1 MHKGVFMEKIKREN
15 AKFVI
20 EFTKD
25 VIDKTGPRLPT
36 SPEEKLGA
44 KIIADKMEKATGKPS
59 VTETFTCAPR
69 ASIAAIPILGLI
81 GIISFGL
88 YYVSPIASLIT
99 TVFDFILAAVQVFTY
114 SAKMDFLF
122 RKGQSQNVYNSVDPA
137 SGETKR
143 TIVLA
148 GHMDSSWNWNLSL
161 TNPKTAIPKTVIGV
175 VSILAI
181 MIISVVAICVGNI
194 SFMSIKEIASL
205 EEYSGLD
212 IFRIVLYFLPLLC
225 LPGCYWL
232 SIYLTWDKTKASPGA
247 MDNLTGCALAVA
259 IAKYYKENPDK
270 APKDCRIVCMGFGSE
285 EAGLKGASAF
295 CEKHKDDGFFNDRTY
310 VLNLDSFRDADYY
323 NVVNGDVWLRSTFDK
338 DLTDVCY
345 KVMEDMNLK
354 PSIIKNP
361 AGGCD
366 STPLSRIG
374 IKTVTLNAQN
384 PTTTDYYH
392 TIKDTV
398 ENLDEDVLADSFEL
412 LVKTV
417 DAVAEY
423 DDKRNAK

>member
-1 MHKGVFMEKIKREN
+1 MEKVKREN
-15 AKFVI
+15 AKY
-20 EFTKD
+20 
-25 VIDKTGPRLPT
+25 VIDFAKEIIDRTGPRLPT

-44 KIIADKMEKATGKPS
+44 EMIAAKMEEATGKPS
-59 VTETFTCAPR
+59 VTETFICAPR

-88 YYVSPIASLIT
+88 YYISPIASLFA
-99 TVFDFILAAVQVFTY
+99 TVCDFILATIQVFTY
-114 SAKMDFLF
+114 SGKLDFLF
-122 RKGQSQNVYNSVDPA
+122 KKGESRNVYNSVDPA
-137 SGETKR
+137 SGKTER

-175 VSILAI
+175 VSIVALLV
-181 MIISVVAICVGNI
+181 MSVVAIAVGNI
-194 SFMSIKEIASL
+194 SFMSIKDLATAESYGGM
-205 EEYSGLD
+205 E

-232 SIYLTWDKTKASPGA
+232 SIYLTWDKKKAAPGA
-247 MDNLTGCALAVA
+247 MDNLTGCGLAVA
-259 IAKYYKENPDK
+259 LTKYYKENPDK
-270 APKDCRIVCMGFGSE
+270 APENCRIVCMGFGSE

-295 CEKHKDDGFFNDRTY
+295 CEKHKNDGFFDDRTY
-310 VLNLDSFRDADYY
+310 VLNLDSFRDRDYF
-323 NVVNGDVWLRSTFDK
+323 NVVNGDVWLGTTFDK
-338 DLTDVCY
+338 DLTEVCY
-345 KVMEDMNLK
+345 KVMDDMGLNPK
-354 PSIIKNP
+354 VIKNP

-366 STPLSRIG
+366 STPVMRIG
-374 IKTVTLNAQN
+374 VKTVTLNAQN

-398 ENLDEDVLADSFEL
+398 ENLDEDVLATSFEL
-412 LVKTV
+412 LAKTV

-423 DDKRNAK
+423 DSKRNCK

>member
-1 MHKGVFMEKIKREN
+1 MEKVKREN
-15 AKFVI
+15 AKYVI
-20 EFTKD
+20 DLTKE

-44 KIIADKMEKATGKPS
+44 EILAAKMEEATGKPS

-88 YYVSPIASLIT
+88 YYISPIASLIT

-114 SAKMDFLF
+114 SGKFDCLF
-122 RKGQSQNVYNSVDPA
+122 KKGESCNIYNSVEPS
-137 SGETKR
+137 SGKTER

-148 GHMDSSWNWNLSL
+148 GHIDSSWNWNLSL

-175 VSILAI
+175 VSILALLV
-181 MIISVVAICVGNI
+181 MSVVSIAVGNL
-194 SFMSIKEIASL
+194 SFMSIKDLATVES
-205 EEYSGLD
+205 YSGFD

-232 SIYLTWDKTKASPGA
+232 SIYLSWDKKKAAPGA
-247 MDNLTGCALAVA
+247 MDNLTGCGLAIAL
-259 IAKYYKENPDK
+259 AKYYKENPDK
-270 APKDCRIVCMGFGSE
+270 TPENCRIVCMGFGSE

-295 CEKHKDDGFFNDRTY
+295 CEKHKDDGFFDDRTY
-310 VLNLDSFRDADYY
+310 VLNLDSFRDRDYF
-323 NVVNGDVWLRSTFDK
+323 NVVNGDVWLRSEFDK
-338 DLTDVCY
+338 DLTEVCY
-345 KVMEDMNLK
+345 KVMDDMGLNPK
-354 PSIIKNP
+354 VIKNP

-366 STPLSRIG
+366 STPVKRLG
-374 IKTVTLNAQN
+374 VKTITLNAQN

-398 ENLDEDVLADSFEL
+398 ENLDEDVLATSFEL
-412 LVKTV
+412 LVRTV
-417 DAVAEY
+417 DAIAEY
-423 DDKRNAK
+423 DDKHNAK

>member
-1 MHKGVFMEKIKREN
+1 MEKVKREN
-15 AKFVI
+15 AKYVI
-20 EFTKD
+20 GFAKEI
-25 VIDKTGPRLPT
+25 IDRTGPRLPT

-44 KIIADKMEKATGKPS
+44 EMIAAKMEDATGKPS
-59 VTETFTCAPR
+59 VTETFICAPR

-88 YYVSPIASLIT
+88 YYISPIASLFA
-99 TVFDFILAAVQVFTY
+99 TVCDFILAVIQVFTY
-114 SAKMDFLF
+114 SGKLDFLF
-122 RKGQSQNVYNSVDPA
+122 KKGESRNVYNSVDPA
-137 SGETKR
+137 SGKTER

-175 VSILAI
+175 VSIVALLV
-181 MIISVVAICVGNI
+181 MSVVAIAVGNI
-194 SFMSIKEIASL
+194 SFMSIKDLATAESYGGM
-205 EEYSGLD
+205 E

-232 SIYLTWDKTKASPGA
+232 SIYLTWDKKKAAPGA
-247 MDNLTGCALAVA
+247 MDNLTGCGLAVA
-259 IAKYYKENPDK
+259 LTKYYKENPDK
-270 APKDCRIVCMGFGSE
+270 APENCRIVCMGFGSE

-295 CEKHKDDGFFNDRTY
+295 CEKHKNDGFFDDRTY
-310 VLNLDSFRDADYY
+310 VLNLDSFRDRDYF
-323 NVVNGDVWLRSTFDK
+323 NVVNGDVWLGTTFDK
-338 DLTDVCY
+338 DLTEVCY
-345 KVMEDMNLK
+345 KVMDDMGLNPK
-354 PSIIKNP
+354 VIKNP

-366 STPLSRIG
+366 STPVMRIG
-374 IKTVTLNAQN
+374 VKTVTLNAQN

-398 ENLDEDVLADSFEL
+398 ENLDEDVLATSFEL
-412 LVKTV
+412 LAKTV

-423 DDKRNAK
+423 DSKRNCK

>member
-1 MHKGVFMEKIKREN
+1 MEKVKREN
-15 AKFVI
+15 AKY
-20 EFTKD
+20 
-25 VIDKTGPRLPT
+25 VIDFAKEIIDRTGPRLPT

-44 KIIADKMEKATGKPS
+44 EMIAAKMEDATGKPS
-59 VTETFTCAPR
+59 VTETFICAPR

-88 YYVSPIASLIT
+88 YYISPIASLFA
-99 TVFDFILAAVQVFTY
+99 TVCDFILAVIQVFTY
-114 SAKMDFLF
+114 SGKLDFLF
-122 RKGQSQNVYNSVDPA
+122 KKGESRNVYNSVDPA
-137 SGETKR
+137 SGKTER

-175 VSILAI
+175 VSIVALLV
-181 MIISVVAICVGNI
+181 MSVVAIAVGNI
-194 SFMSIKEIASL
+194 SFMSIKDLATAESYGGM
-205 EEYSGLD
+205 E

-232 SIYLTWDKTKASPGA
+232 SIYLTWDKKKAAPGA
-247 MDNLTGCALAVA
+247 MDNLTGCGLAVA
-259 IAKYYKENPDK
+259 LTKYYKENPDK
-270 APKDCRIVCMGFGSE
+270 APENCRIVCMGFGSE

-295 CEKHKDDGFFNDRTY
+295 CEKHKNDGFFDDRTY
-310 VLNLDSFRDADYY
+310 VLNLDSFRDRDYF
-323 NVVNGDVWLRSTFDK
+323 NVVNGDVWLGTTFDK
-338 DLTDVCY
+338 DLTEVCY
-345 KVMEDMNLK
+345 KVMDDMGLNPK
-354 PSIIKNP
+354 VIKNP

-366 STPLSRIG
+366 STPVMRIG
-374 IKTVTLNAQN
+374 VKTVTLNAQN

-398 ENLDEDVLADSFEL
+398 ENLDEDVLATSFEL
-412 LVKTV
+412 LAKTV

-423 DDKRNAK
+423 DSKRNCK

>member
-1 MHKGVFMEKIKREN
+1 MEKLKREN
-15 AKFVI
+15 AKYVI
-20 EFTKD
+20 DFAKD

-44 KIIADKMEKATGKPS
+44 EIIAEKMQNATGNPS
-59 VTETFTCAPR
+59 VTETFICAPR

-88 YYVSPIASLIT
+88 YYISPIASLIT

-122 RKGQSQNVYNSVDPA
+122 KKGESRNVYNSVEPA
-137 SGETKR
+137 SGKTDR

-161 TNPKTAIPKTVIGV
+161 TNPKTAIPKTAIGII
-175 VSILAI
+175 SILAI
-181 MIISVVAICVGNI
+181 LIMSIVALAVGNI
-194 SFMSIKEIASL
+194 SFLSIKDLATL
-205 EEYSGLD
+205 ETYTGLD
-212 IFRIVLYFLPLLC
+212 IFRIVMYFLPLLC

-232 SIYLTWDKTKASPGA
+232 SIYLTWDKSKASPGA

-270 APKDCRIVCMGFGSE
+270 APENCRFVCMGFGSE

-295 CEKHKDDGFFNDRTY
+295 CEKHRNDGFFNDRTY
-310 VLNLDSFRDADYY
+310 VLNLDSFRDAGYF
-323 NVVNGDVWLRSTFDK
+323 NVVNGDVWLGTTFDK
-338 DLTDVCY
+338 GLTDVCY
-345 KVMEDMNLK
+345 KVMDDMKLNPK
-354 PSIIKNP
+354 IIKNP

-366 STPLSRIG
+366 STPLVRIG
-374 IKTVTLNAQN
+374 VKTVTLNAQN

-398 ENLDEDVLADSFEL
+398 ENLDEDVLATSFEL

-417 DAVAEY
+417 EAVADY
-423 DDKRNAK
+423 DEKINSK

>member
-1 MHKGVFMEKIKREN
+1 MEKVKREN
-15 AKFVI
+15 AKY
-20 EFTKD
+20 
-25 VIDKTGPRLPT
+25 VIDFAKEIIDRTGPRLPT

-44 KIIADKMEKATGKPS
+44 EMIAAKMEDATGKPS
-59 VTETFTCAPR
+59 VTETFICAPR

-88 YYVSPIASLIT
+88 YYISPIASLFA
-99 TVFDFILAAVQVFTY
+99 TVCDFILAVIQVFTY
-114 SAKMDFLF
+114 SGKLDFLF
-122 RKGQSQNVYNSVDPA
+122 KKGESRNVYNSVDPA
-137 SGETKR
+137 SGKTER

-175 VSILAI
+175 VSIVALLV
-181 MIISVVAICVGNI
+181 MSVVAIAVGNI
-194 SFMSIKEIASL
+194 SFMSIKDLATAESYGGM
-205 EEYSGLD
+205 E

-232 SIYLTWDKTKASPGA
+232 SIYLTWDKKKAAPGA
-247 MDNLTGCALAVA
+247 MDNLTGCGLAVA
-259 IAKYYKENPDK
+259 LTKYYKENPDK
-270 APKDCRIVCMGFGSE
+270 APENCRIVCMGFGSE

-295 CEKHKDDGFFNDRTY
+295 CEKHKNDGFFDDRTY
-310 VLNLDSFRDADYY
+310 VLNLDSFRDRDYF
-323 NVVNGDVWLRSTFDK
+323 NVVNGDVWLGTTFDK
-338 DLTDVCY
+338 DLTQVCY
-345 KVMEDMNLK
+345 KVMDDMGLNPK
-354 PSIIKNP
+354 VIKNP

-366 STPLSRIG
+366 STPVMRIG
-374 IKTVTLNAQN
+374 VKTVTLNAQN

-398 ENLDEDVLADSFEL
+398 ENLDEDVLATSFEL
-412 LVKTV
+412 LAKTV

-423 DDKRNAK
+423 DSKRNCK

>member
-1 MHKGVFMEKIKREN
+1 MEKIKREN
-15 AKFVI
+15 AKY
-20 EFTKD
+20 
-25 VIDKTGPRLPT
+25 VIDFAKDIIDRTGPRLPT
-36 SPEEKLGA
+36 SPEEKIGA
-44 KIIADKMEKATGKPS
+44 EMIAEKMEQATGNPS
-59 VTETFTCAPR
+59 VTETFVCAPR

-88 YYVSPIASLIT
+88 YYISPIASLVA

-114 SAKMDFLF
+114 SGKMDFLF
-122 RKGQSQNVYNSVDPA
+122 KKGESRNVYNSVESA
-137 SGETKR
+137 SGNTKR
-143 TIVLA
+143 TVVLA

-175 VSILAI
+175 VSILALLV
-181 MIISVVAICVGNI
+181 MSVVSVAVGNL
-194 SFMSIKEIASL
+194 SFMSIKDLAIAENYGGL
-205 EEYSGLD
+205 E
-212 IFRIVLYFLPLLC
+212 IFRIILYFLPLLC

-232 SIYLTWDKTKASPGA
+232 SIYLSWDKNKAAPGA
-247 MDNLTGCALAVA
+247 MDNLTGCGLAVA
-259 IAKYYKENPDK
+259 IARYYKENPDK

-295 CEKHKDDGFFNDRTY
+295 CEKHKDDGFFDDRTY

-323 NVVNGDVWLRSTFDK
+323 NVVNGDVWLRTTFDK
-338 DLTDVCY
+338 DLTDVCF
-345 KVMEDMNLK
+345 KVMEDMGLNPK
-354 PSIIKNP
+354 VIKNP

-366 STPLSRIG
+366 STPVMRMG
-374 IKTVTLNAQN
+374 VKTVTLNAQN

-392 TIKDTV
+392 TMKDTV
-398 ENLDEDVLADSFEL
+398 ENLDEDVLATSFEL

-423 DDKRNAK
+423 DEKRNGNEK

>member
-1 MHKGVFMEKIKREN
+1 MEKVKREN
-15 AKFVI
+15 AKY
-20 EFTKD
+20 
-25 VIDKTGPRLPT
+25 VIDFAKEIIDRTGPRLPT

-44 KIIADKMEKATGKPS
+44 EMIAAKMEDATGKPS
-59 VTETFTCAPR
+59 VTETFICAPR

-88 YYVSPIASLIT
+88 YYISPIASLFA
-99 TVFDFILAAVQVFTY
+99 TVCDFILAVIQVFTY
-114 SAKMDFLF
+114 SGKLDFLF
-122 RKGQSQNVYNSVDPA
+122 KKGESRNVYNSIDPA
-137 SGETKR
+137 SGKTER

-175 VSILAI
+175 VSIVALLV
-181 MIISVVAICVGNI
+181 MSVVAIAVGNI
-194 SFMSIKEIASL
+194 SFMSIKDLATAESYGGM
-205 EEYSGLD
+205 E

-232 SIYLTWDKTKASPGA
+232 SIYLTWDKKKAAPGA
-247 MDNLTGCALAVA
+247 MDNLTGCGLAVA
-259 IAKYYKENPDK
+259 LTKYYKENPDK
-270 APKDCRIVCMGFGSE
+270 APENCRIVCMGFGSE

-295 CEKHKDDGFFNDRTY
+295 CEKHKNDGFFDDRTY
-310 VLNLDSFRDADYY
+310 VLNLDSFRDRDYF
-323 NVVNGDVWLRSTFDK
+323 NVVNGDVWLGTTFDK
-338 DLTDVCY
+338 DLTEVCY
-345 KVMEDMNLK
+345 KVMDDMGLNPK
-354 PSIIKNP
+354 VIKNP

-366 STPLSRIG
+366 STPVMRIG
-374 IKTVTLNAQN
+374 VKTVTLNAQN

-398 ENLDEDVLADSFEL
+398 ENLDEDVLATSFEL
-412 LVKTV
+412 LAKTV

-423 DDKRNAK
+423 DSKRNCK

>member
-1 MHKGVFMEKIKREN
+1 MEKIKREN

-20 EFTKD
+20 EFAKD

-148 GHMDSSWNWNLSL
+148 
-161 TNPKTAIPKTVIGV
+161 
-175 VSILAI
+175 
-181 MIISVVAICVGNI
+181 
-194 SFMSIKEIASL
+194 
-205 EEYSGLD
+205 
-212 IFRIVLYFLPLLC
+212 
-225 LPGCYWL
+225 
-232 SIYLTWDKTKASPGA
+232 
-247 MDNLTGCALAVA
+247 
-259 IAKYYKENPDK
+259 
-270 APKDCRIVCMGFGSE
+270 
-285 EAGLKGASAF
+285 
-295 CEKHKDDGFFNDRTY
+295 
-310 VLNLDSFRDADYY
+310 
-323 NVVNGDVWLRSTFDK
+323 
-338 DLTDVCY
+338 
-345 KVMEDMNLK
+345 
-354 PSIIKNP
+354 
-361 AGGCD
+361 
-366 STPLSRIG
+366 
-374 IKTVTLNAQN
+374 
-384 PTTTDYYH
+384 
-392 TIKDTV
+392 
-398 ENLDEDVLADSFEL
+398 
-412 LVKTV
+412 
-417 DAVAEY
+417 
-423 DDKRNAK
+423 